1 MRGITMRTVLSLLPL
16 GLMAGLLVASPM
28 ARKFLKWTL
37 GVLLLASLWSCTPE
51 GNPLLSANA
60 AAFKAALSGSMGWT
74 ECAAV
79 LYGYQLPKA
88 DPNLLPNI
96 PTCIGIVQ
104 RNVYQQHRVELTRD
118 EIVNEKVRRRFTE
131 AMKNE

>member
-1 MRGITMRTVLSLLPL
+1 MGTVLPLLPL
-16 GLMAGLLVASPM
+16 GLIAGVLVVSRW
-28 ARKFLKWTL
+28 ARKGLKWAL
-37 GVLLLASLWSCTPE
+37 GALLLAALWSCTPQS
-51 GNPLLSANA
+51 NPLLSANA
-60 AAFKAALSGSMGWT
+60 AAFKAALSGSMGWS

-79 LYGYQLPKA
+79 LYGYQLPNA

-104 RNVYQQHRVELTRD
+104 RNIYQQQHVELTRD
-118 EIVNEKVRRRFTE
+118 DIVNEKVRRRFTE

>member
-1 MRGITMRTVLSLLPL
+1 MHAAFSLLPL
-16 GLMAGLLVASPM
+16 GLMASLLVASRT
-28 ARKFLKWTL
+28 ARKCLKWAL
-37 GVLLLASLWSCTPE
+37 GALLLASLWSCTPE

-60 AAFKAALSGSMGWT
+60 AAFKMALSGSMGWS

-79 LYGYQLPKA
+79 LYGYQLPNA

-104 RNVYQQHRVELTRD
+104 RNIYQQHRVELTRD
-118 EIVNEKVRRRFTE
+118 DIVNEKVRRRFAE

>member
-1 MRGITMRTVLSLLPL
+1 MRTVLSLLPL
-16 GLMAGLLVASPM
+16 GLMAGLLVVSPM
-28 ARKFLKWTL
+28 ARKCLKWTL
-37 GVLLLASLWSCTPE
+37 GALLLASLWSCTPE

>member
-1 MRGITMRTVLSLLPL
+1 MRTVLSLLPL
-16 GLMAGLLVASPM
+16 GLMAGLLVASQM
-28 ARKFLKWTL
+28 ARRCLKWAL
-37 GVLLLASLWSCTPE
+37 AALLLASLWSCTPQ

-60 AAFKAALSGSMGWT
+60 AAFRAALSGSMGWT

-79 LYGYQLPKA
+79 LYGYQLPNA